1 LSKELGLYVFN
12 DLFFAEFNLYV
23 IMEVK
28 KINFLQS
35 YSSILLL
42 LGGIIAGSIFGLV
55 FGEKVEVIKPLGDI
69 FLNLLFTAIIPLIFF
84 TIGSSIANLE
94 QTEKLGKLF
103 VIMILVFLSTL
114 LISAIVMIFAVYL
127 FPIQQDIAITKVP
140 FKNIQSGSVGD
151 QIAKLVT
158 VNDFSEL
165 LSRKSMLALIIFSFL
180 IGFATLQLREKGTAF
195 RSFLDSGNEVMKQLL
210 NIIMKFA
217 PIGLGAYFAYQVG
230 IFGPQLFGVYA
241 KPMAVYYAAC
251 VFYFFTFFSLYAIIA
266 GGKKAFK
273 VFWSNNIT
281 PSLTA
286 IGTCSSIATI
296 PANLE
301 AAQKMGIPEHVRN
314 LVIPLGAPLHK
325 DGSSMSSILK
335 ITFLFAM
342 FGKDF
347 TEPSTI
353 LLALG
358 ITIIVSIV
366 EGGIPNGGY
375 IGEVLAIT
383 VYGFPMEQA
392 LPVAMILGTLVDPIA
407 TLLNANGD
415 VISSMLVSRF
425 SEKPNFK
432 TKK

>member
-1 LSKELGLYVFN
+1 
-12 DLFFAEFNLYV
+12 
-23 IMEVK
+23 MEVK
-28 KINFLQS
+28 KINFLQN

-42 LGGIIAGSIFGLV
+42 LGGIIIGSIFGLV
-55 FGEKVEVIKPLGDI
+55 FGEKVLIIKPLGDI

-94 QTEKLGKLF
+94 KTEKLGKLF
-103 VIMILVFLSTL
+103 IVMILVFLSTL
-114 LISAIVMIFAVYL
+114 LISAIVMICAVYL
-127 FPIQQDIAITKVP
+127 FPIHQDIAITKVP
-140 FKNIQSGSVGD
+140 FENIQSGSAGD
-151 QIAKLVT
+151 QIAKLLT
-158 VNDFSEL
+158 ANDFFEL

-180 IGFATLQLREKGTAF
+180 IGFATLQSGEKGNAF
-195 RSFLDSGNEVMKQLL
+195 KSFLDSGNEVMKQLL

-251 VFYFFTFFSLYAIIA
+251 IFYFFVFFSLYALVA
-266 GGKKAFK
+266 GGKRAFK

-301 AAQKMGIPEHVRN
+301 AAQKMGIPAHVRN

-347 TEPSTI
+347 TDPMTI

-358 ITIIVSIV
+358 ITVIVSIV

-375 IGEVLAIT
+375 IGEILAIT

-415 VISSMLVSRF
+415 VICSMMVSRF
-425 SEKPNFK
+425 SEK
-432 TKK
+432 TKW

>member
-1 LSKELGLYVFN
+1 
-12 DLFFAEFNLYV
+12 
-23 IMEVK
+23 MEVK

-42 LGGIIAGSIFGLV
+42 LGGIIIGSILGLV
-55 FGEKVEVIKPLGDI
+55 FGEKVLIIKPIGDI

-94 QTEKLGKLF
+94 KTEKLGKLF
-103 VIMILVFLSTL
+103 VIMILVFLATI
-114 LISAIVMIFAVYL
+114 LISGIVMICAVYL
-127 FPIQQDIAITKVP
+127 FPIHQDIAITKVP
-140 FKNIQSGSVGD
+140 FENIQSGSAGD
-151 QIAKLVT
+151 QIAKLLT
-158 VNDFSEL
+158 ANDFFEL

-180 IGFATLQLREKGTAF
+180 IGFATLQSGEKGNALK
-195 RSFLDSGNEVMKQLL
+195 SFLDSGNEVMKQLL

-251 VFYFFTFFSLYAIIA
+251 IFYFFVFFSLYALVA
-266 GGKKAFK
+266 GGKRAFK
-273 VFWSNNIT
+273 VFWSNNVT
-281 PSLTA
+281 ASLTA
-286 IGTCSSIATI
+286 VGTCSSIATI
-296 PANLE
+296 PANLD
-301 AAQKMGIPEHVRN
+301 AAQKMGIPAHVRN

-358 ITIIVSIV
+358 ITIVVSIV

-415 VISSMLVSRF
+415 VICSMMVSRF
-425 SEKPNFK
+425 SEK
-432 TKK
+432 TKW

>member
-1 LSKELGLYVFN
+1 
-12 DLFFAEFNLYV
+12 
-23 IMEVK
+23 MEVK
-28 KINFLQS
+28 KINFLKS
-35 YSSILLL
+35 YSSVLLL
-42 LGGIIAGSIFGLV
+42 LGGITLGSILGLV
-55 FGEKVEVIKPLGDI
+55 FGKGVEVIKPLGDI

-84 TIGSSIANLE
+84 TIASSIANLE
-94 QTEKLGKLF
+94 RTEKLGKLF
-103 VIMILVFLSTL
+103 IVMLAVFLGTL
-114 LISAIVMIFAVYL
+114 LISALVMIFAVYV
-127 FPIQQDIAITKVP
+127 FPIHQSIIISKLPLET
-140 FKNIQSGSVGD
+140 IESGSVGD

-158 VNDFSEL
+158 VNDFFEL

-180 IGFATLQLREKGTAF
+180 IGFASLQSGEKGSGF
-195 RSFLDSGNEVMKQLL
+195 RNFLDSGNEVMKNLL
-210 NIIMKFA
+210 MMIMKLA

-230 IFGPQLFGVYA
+230 VFGPQLFGAYA
-241 KPMAVYYAAC
+241 KPLGIYYGAC
-251 VFYFFTFFSLYAIIA
+251 VFYFFVFFSLYAFVA

-273 VFWSNNIT
+273 VFWGNNIT
-281 PSLTA
+281 PALTA

-301 AAQKMGIPEHVRN
+301 AAEKMKIPNHVRN
-314 LVIPLGAPLHK
+314 VVIPLGAPLHK

-335 ITFLFAM
+335 ITVLFAM

-358 ITIIVSIV
+358 ITVIVSIV

-383 VYGFPMEQA
+383 VYGLPMEQA

-415 VISSMLVSRF
+415 LISAMMISRF
-425 SEKPNFK
+425 SEK
-432 TKK
+432 TKWE

>member
-1 LSKELGLYVFN
+1 
-12 DLFFAEFNLYV
+12 
-23 IMEVK
+23 MEVK

-35 YSSILLL
+35 YSSILWL
-42 LGGIIAGSIFGLV
+42 LGGIIIGSVLGLV
-55 FGEKVEVIKPLGDI
+55 FGEKVLIIKPIGDI

-94 QTEKLGKLF
+94 RTEKLGKLF
-103 VIMILVFLSTL
+103 VIMILFFLATI
-114 LISAIVMIFAVYL
+114 LISGIVMICAVYL
-127 FPIQQDIAITKVP
+127 FPIHQDIAITKIP
-140 FKNIQSGSVGD
+140 FEKIESGSAGD
-151 QIAKLVT
+151 QIAKLLT
-158 VNDFSEL
+158 ANDFFEL

-180 IGFATLQLREKGTAF
+180 IGFATLQSGEKGNAF
-195 RSFLDSGNEVMKQLL
+195 KSFLNSGNEVMKQLL

-217 PIGLGAYFAYQVG
+217 PIGLGAYFSYQVG

-251 VFYFFTFFSLYAIIA
+251 IFYFFVFFSLYALVA
-266 GGKKAFK
+266 GGKRAFK

-286 IGTCSSIATI
+286 VGTCSSIATI

-301 AAQKMGIPEHVRN
+301 AAEKMGIPSHVRN

-347 TEPSTI
+347 TDPMTI

-358 ITIIVSIV
+358 ITVIVSIV

-375 IGEVLAIT
+375 IGEILAIT

-415 VISSMLVSRF
+415 VICSMMVSRF
-425 SEKPNFK
+425 SEK
-432 TKK
+432 TKW

>member
-1 LSKELGLYVFN
+1 
-12 DLFFAEFNLYV
+12 
-23 IMEVK
+23 MEVK
-28 KINFLQS
+28 RINFLQS
-35 YSSILLL
+35 YSSILML
-42 LGGIIAGSIFGLV
+42 LGGIIIGSIFGLV
-55 FGEKVEVIKPLGDI
+55 FGEKVLIIKPIGDI

-94 QTEKLGKLF
+94 RTEKLGKLF
-103 VIMILVFLSTL
+103 FIMVLVFLATI
-114 LISAIVMIFAVYL
+114 LISAIVMICAVYL
-127 FPIQQDIAITKVP
+127 FPIHEDIAIAKVP
-140 FKNIQSGSVGD
+140 FEEIQSGSAGD
-151 QIAKLVT
+151 QIAKLLT
-158 VNDFSEL
+158 ANDFFEL

-180 IGFATLQLREKGTAF
+180 IGFATLQSGEKGNAF
-195 RSFLDSGNEVMKQLL
+195 KSFLDSGNEVMKQLL
-210 NIIMKFA
+210 NIIMKLA

-230 IFGPQLFGVYA
+230 VFGPQLLGVYA

-251 VFYFFTFFSLYAIIA
+251 VFYFFVFFSLYALVS
-266 GGKKAFK
+266 GGKRAFK

-286 IGTCSSIATI
+286 VGTCSSIATI

-301 AAQKMGIPEHVRN
+301 AAEKMRIPAHVRN

-347 TEPSTI
+347 TDPMTI

-358 ITIIVSIV
+358 ITVIVSIV

-375 IGEVLAIT
+375 IGEILAIT

-415 VISSMLVSRF
+415 VICSMMVSRF
-425 SEKPNFK
+425 SEK
-432 TKK
+432 TKW

>member
-1 LSKELGLYVFN
+1 
-12 DLFFAEFNLYV
+12 
-23 IMEVK
+23 MEVK

-35 YSSILLL
+35 YSSILWL
-42 LGGIIAGSIFGLV
+42 LGGIIIGSIFGLV
-55 FGEKVEVIKPLGDI
+55 FGENVLIIKPLGDI

-84 TIGSSIANLE
+84 TIGSSVANLE
-94 QTEKLGKLF
+94 RTEKLGKLF
-103 VIMILVFLSTL
+103 VVMLLVFLATI
-114 LISAIVMIFAVYL
+114 LISAIVMICAVYL
-127 FPIQQDIAITKVP
+127 FPIHEDIAIAKVP
-140 FKNIQSGSVGD
+140 FDEVASGTAGD
-151 QIAKLVT
+151 QIAKLLT
-158 VNDFSEL
+158 ANDFFEL

-180 IGFATLQLREKGTAF
+180 VGFATLQSGEKGKAF
-195 RSFLDSGNEVMKQLL
+195 KSFLDSGNEVMKQLL

-230 IFGPQLFGVYA
+230 VFGPQLLGVYA

-251 VFYFFTFFSLYAIIA
+251 VFYFFVFFSLYALVA
-266 GGKKAFK
+266 GGKRAFN
-273 VFWSNNIT
+273 VFWSNNIM

-286 IGTCSSIATI
+286 VGTCSSIATI
-296 PANLE
+296 PANL
-301 AAQKMGIPEHVRN
+301 AAAEKMGIPAHVRN

-347 TEPSTI
+347 SDPMTI

-358 ITIIVSIV
+358 ITVIVSIV

-375 IGEVLAIT
+375 IGEILAIT

-415 VISSMLVSRF
+415 VICSMMVSRF
-425 SEKPNFK
+425 SEK
-432 TKK
+432 TKW

>member
-1 LSKELGLYVFN
+1 
-12 DLFFAEFNLYV
+12 
-23 IMEVK
+23 MEVK

-35 YSSILLL
+35 YSSILWL
-42 LGGIIAGSIFGLV
+42 LGGIIIGSIFGLV
-55 FGEKVEVIKPLGDI
+55 FGEDVLIIKPLGDI

-84 TIGSSIANLE
+84 TIGSSVANLE
-94 QTEKLGKLF
+94 RTEKLGKLF
-103 VIMILVFLSTL
+103 VIMVLVFLATI
-114 LISAIVMIFAVYL
+114 LISAIVMICAVYL
-127 FPIQQDIAITKVP
+127 FPIHEDIAIAKVP
-140 FKNIQSGSVGD
+140 FEEVTSGSAGD
-151 QIAKLVT
+151 QIAKLLT
-158 VNDFSEL
+158 ANDFFEL

-180 IGFATLQLREKGTAF
+180 VGFATLQSGEKGKAF
-195 RSFLDSGNEVMKQLL
+195 KSFLDSGNEVMKQLL

-230 IFGPQLFGVYA
+230 VFGPQLLGVYA

-251 VFYFFTFFSLYAIIA
+251 VFYFFVFFSLYALVA
-266 GGKKAFK
+266 GGKRAFK
-273 VFWSNNIT
+273 VFWSNNIM

-286 IGTCSSIATI
+286 VGTCSSIATI
-296 PANLE
+296 PANL
-301 AAQKMGIPEHVRN
+301 AAAEKMGIPAHVRN

-347 TEPSTI
+347 SDPMTI

-358 ITIIVSIV
+358 ITVIVSIV

-375 IGEVLAIT
+375 IGEILAIT

-415 VISSMLVSRF
+415 VICSMMVSRF
-425 SEKPNFK
+425 SEK
-432 TKK
+432 TKW

>member
-1 LSKELGLYVFN
+1 
-12 DLFFAEFNLYV
+12 
-23 IMEVK
+23 MEVK

-35 YSSILLL
+35 YSSILWL
-42 LGGIIAGSIFGLV
+42 LGGIIIGSIFGLV
-55 FGEKVEVIKPLGDI
+55 FGEDVLIIKPLGDI

-84 TIGSSIANLE
+84 TIGSSVANLE
-94 QTEKLGKLF
+94 RTEKLGKLF
-103 VIMILVFLSTL
+103 VIMVLVFLATI
-114 LISAIVMIFAVYL
+114 LISAIVMICAVYL
-127 FPIQQDIAITKVP
+127 FPIHEDIAIAKVP
-140 FKNIQSGSVGD
+140 FEEVTSGSAGD
-151 QIAKLVT
+151 QIAKLLT
-158 VNDFSEL
+158 ANDFFEL

-180 IGFATLQLREKGTAF
+180 VGFATLQSGEKGNSF
-195 RSFLDSGNEVMKQLL
+195 KSFLDSGNEVMKQLL
-210 NIIMKFA
+210 NIIMKLA

-230 IFGPQLFGVYA
+230 VFGPQLLGVYA

-251 VFYFFTFFSLYAIIA
+251 VFYFFVFFSLYALVA
-266 GGKKAFK
+266 GGKRAFK
-273 VFWSNNIT
+273 VFWSNNIM

-286 IGTCSSIATI
+286 VGTCSSIATI
-296 PANLE
+296 PANL
-301 AAQKMGIPEHVRN
+301 AAAEKMGIPAHVRN

-347 TEPSTI
+347 SDPMTI

-358 ITIIVSIV
+358 ITVIVSIV

-375 IGEVLAIT
+375 IGEILAIT

-415 VISSMLVSRF
+415 VICSMMVSRF
-425 SEKPNFK
+425 SEK
-432 TKK
+432 TKW

>member
-1 LSKELGLYVFN
+1 
-12 DLFFAEFNLYV
+12 
-23 IMEVK
+23 MEEK

-35 YSSILLL
+35 YSSILWL
-42 LGGIIAGSIFGLV
+42 LGGIIIGSVFGLL
-55 FGEKVEVIKPLGDI
+55 FKEKVEVIKPIGDI

-94 QTEKLGKLF
+94 RTEKLGKLF
-103 VIMILVFLSTL
+103 GIMLLVFLSTL
-114 LISAIVMIFAVYL
+114 LISAIVMIVAVYL
-127 FPIQQDIAITKVP
+127 FPIHQDMIISKVP
-140 FKNIQSGSVGD
+140 VENIQSGSVGD
-151 QIAKLVT
+151 QIAQLVT
-158 VNDFSEL
+158 TNDFFEL

-180 IGFATLQLREKGTAF
+180 IGFATLQSGEKGNAF
-195 RSFLDSGNEVMKQLL
+195 KSFLDSGNEVMKQLL

-230 IFGPQLFGVYA
+230 VFGPQLFGIYA
-241 KPMAVYYAAC
+241 KPLGVYYAAC
-251 VFYFFTFFSLYAIIA
+251 VFYFFTFFSLYAIVA
-266 GGKKAFK
+266 GGKRAFK
-273 VFWSNNIT
+273 VFWSNNIA

-296 PANLE
+296 PANLD
-301 AAQKMGIPEHVRN
+301 AAQKMGIPSHVRN

-358 ITIIVSIV
+358 ITVIVSIV

-425 SEKPNFK
+425 SEK
-432 TKK
+432 TKW

>member
-1 LSKELGLYVFN
+1 
-12 DLFFAEFNLYV
+12 
-23 IMEVK
+23 MEVK

-35 YSSILLL
+35 YSSILWL
-42 LGGIIAGSIFGLV
+42 LGGIIIGSIFGLV
-55 FGEKVEVIKPLGDI
+55 FGEDVLIIKPLGDI

-84 TIGSSIANLE
+84 TIGSSVANLE
-94 QTEKLGKLF
+94 RTEKLGKLF
-103 VIMILVFLSTL
+103 VIMVLVFLATI
-114 LISAIVMIFAVYL
+114 LISAIVMICAVYL
-127 FPIQQDIAITKVP
+127 FPIHEHIAIAKVA
-140 FKNIQSGSVGD
+140 FEETASGSAGD
-151 QIAKLVT
+151 QIAKLLT
-158 VNDFSEL
+158 ANDFFEL

-180 IGFATLQLREKGTAF
+180 VGFATLQSGEKGNAF
-195 RSFLDSGNEVMKQLL
+195 KSFLDSGNEVMKQLL

-230 IFGPQLFGVYA
+230 VFGPQLLGVYA

-251 VFYFFTFFSLYAIIA
+251 IFYFFVFFSLYAFAA
-266 GGKKAFK
+266 GGKRAFK
-273 VFWSNNIT
+273 VFWSNNIM

-286 IGTCSSIATI
+286 VGTCSSIATI
-296 PANLE
+296 PANLTATE
-301 AAQKMGIPEHVRN
+301 KMGIPAHVRN

-347 TEPSTI
+347 SDPMTI

-358 ITIIVSIV
+358 ITVIVSIV

-375 IGEVLAIT
+375 IGEILAIT

-415 VISSMLVSRF
+415 VICSMMVSRF
-425 SEKPNFK
+425 SEK
-432 TKK
+432 TKW

>member
-1 LSKELGLYVFN
+1 
-12 DLFFAEFNLYV
+12 
-23 IMEVK
+23 MEVK

-35 YSSILLL
+35 YSSILWL
-42 LGGIIAGSIFGLV
+42 LGGIITGSIFGLV
-55 FGEKVEVIKPLGDI
+55 FGEKVLIIKPLGDI

-94 QTEKLGKLF
+94 RTEKLGKLF
-103 VIMILVFLSTL
+103 IIMILVFLGTI
-114 LISAIVMIFAVYL
+114 LISAIVMICAVYL
-127 FPIQQDIAITKVP
+127 FPIHEDIAIAKVP
-140 FKNIQSGSVGD
+140 FEEVASGSAGD
-151 QIAKLVT
+151 QIAKLLT
-158 VNDFSEL
+158 ANDFFEL

-180 IGFATLQLREKGTAF
+180 VGFSTLQSGEKGNAF
-195 RSFLDSGNEVMKQLL
+195 KSFLDSGNEVMKQLL

-230 IFGPQLFGVYA
+230 VFGPQLLGVYA

-251 VFYFFTFFSLYAIIA
+251 VFYFFVFFSLYAFVS
-266 GGKKAFK
+266 GGKRAFK
-273 VFWSNNIT
+273 VFWSNNIA

-286 IGTCSSIATI
+286 VGTCSSIATI
-296 PANLE
+296 PANL
-301 AAQKMGIPEHVRN
+301 AAAEKMGIPAHVRN

-347 TEPSTI
+347 SDPMTI

-358 ITIIVSIV
+358 ITVVVSIV

-375 IGEVLAIT
+375 IGEILAIT

-415 VISSMLVSRF
+415 VICSMMVSRF
-425 SEKPNFK
+425 SEK
-432 TKK
+432 TKW

>member
-1 LSKELGLYVFN
+1 
-12 DLFFAEFNLYV
+12 
-23 IMEVK
+23 MEVK

-42 LGGIIAGSIFGLV
+42 LGGIIIGSILGLI
-55 FGEKVEVIKPLGDI
+55 FKDKVEVIKPLGDI

-84 TIGSSIANLE
+84 TIASSVANLE

-103 VIMILVFLSTL
+103 MIMIAVFLSTI
-114 LISAIVMIFAVYL
+114 LISAMVMIVAVYL
-127 FPIQQDIAITKVP
+127 FPIHQSIIISKVP
-140 FKNIQSGSVGD
+140 LENIQSGSIGE
-151 QIAKLVT
+151 QIAQLLT
-158 VNDFSEL
+158 VNDFFEL

-180 IGFATLQLREKGTAF
+180 IGFASLQSGEKGSAF

-210 NIIMKFA
+210 TMIMKLA

-230 IFGPQLFGVYA
+230 VFGPQLFGLYA
-241 KPMAVYYAAC
+241 KPLGVYYAAC
-251 VFYFFTFFSLYAIIA
+251 VFYFFVFFSLYALVA
-266 GGKKAFK
+266 GGKRAFI

-286 IGTCSSIATI
+286 VGTCSSIATI

-301 AAQKMGIPEHVRN
+301 AAEKMSIPKHIRN
-314 LVIPLGAPLHK
+314 LVIPLGGPLHK

-347 TEPSTI
+347 TSPSTI

-358 ITIIVSIV
+358 ITVIVSIV

-383 VYGFPMEQA
+383 VYGLPMEQA

-415 VISSMLVSRF
+415 VISSMMVARF
-425 SEKPNFK
+425 SEK
-432 TKK
+432 TKW